1 MSIWFYIVFCATIL
15 TQNCLSEES
24 GYVENISKV
33 LQNVLTNYE
42 NETISI
48 SNAECVAQISL
59 FLKNLFNSTGDD
71 IWALKMIDASYKIP
85 SGIFDLNMA
94 WIGSHKE
101 CINIESKLNDIKGKY
116 CLTTIGIDS
125 STALKSS
132 SLNVQGAFEKMYAN
146 YKTLKDSPYNPDFQ
160 MALEPSVGICMP
172 HKCNN
177 VDLESIW
184 SLFLSVIPWSVTCQT
199 KESIR
204 PKFTIEVIL
213 TICFFGTFVCLMV
226 LSTLYDIVKE
236 TRKESP
242 HQLLMA
248 FSMHSNVRKLFRI
261 TKNSGE
267 FACLNGIRVLSMMWV
282 MFCHVFFTTLY
293 GPLSNTMDLYKFLT
307 DDIKSLIIANAPFSV
322 DSFLVV
328 TGLLVVYNFMKSQ
341 HQGKKFNIFTYF
353 RHRYIRLTPPII
365 PIMLACMFLLPFFGS
380 GPYYPELDASIG
392 RPCRRSW
399 WALLLHVQNYAIR
412 LPDVCMQHAW
422 YLNVDWQVY
431 LVSPLFLLLL
441 PKYPITGLLSM
452 FSGIMASMGASFY
465 ITWDKEL
472 PASNLNGK
480 FLSYS
485 NTYYFKTHTRIS
497 PWLIGG
503 LLGYVLA
510 KIKLEKNMEYQKMP
524 KWLIGV
530 IWILVLA
537 VLPACVFAGYDTQ
550 TSLTNHRLDNS
561 FFNAFSR
568 PAWGLCIAWIIFASS
583 IGYGGMDNK
592 FNFIMAGIPNTKPIE
607 L

>member
-1 MSIWFYIVFCATIL
+1 MIVDCGKAFDSVELRAIWAAMENARIDSRYTNLLQKCHPPRHTISPKLFTLAMEDVFKKLPWQTNVTIYTRNHVETTKRGIETKHVTIGQDIDRL
-15 TQNCLSEES
+15 DDVRGNRTSMVS
-24 GYVENISKV
+24 HTPKENIV
-33 LQNVLTNYE
+33 
-42 NETISI
+42 
-48 SNAECVAQISL
+48 
-59 FLKNLFNSTGDD
+59 DR
-71 IWALKMIDASYKIP
+71 
-85 SGIFDLNMA
+85 
-94 WIGSHKE
+94 
-101 CINIESKLNDIKGKY
+101 IKG
-116 CLTTIGIDS
+116 G
-125 STALKSS
+125 
-132 SLNVQGAFEKMYAN
+132 
-146 YKTLKDSPYNPDFQ
+146 
-160 MALEPSVGICMP
+160 
-172 HKCNN
+172 
-177 VDLESIW
+177 
-184 SLFLSVIPWSVTCQT
+184 
-199 KESIR
+199 
-204 PKFTIEVIL
+204 
-213 TICFFGTFVCLMV
+213 
-226 LSTLYDIVKE
+226 
-236 TRKESP
+236 
-242 HQLLMA
+242 
-248 FSMHSNVRKLFRI
+248 
-261 TKNSGE
+261 
-267 FACLNGIRVLSMMWV
+267 
-282 MFCHVFFTTLY
+282 
-293 GPLSNTMDLYKFLT
+293 
-307 DDIKSLIIANAPFSV
+307 
-322 DSFLVV
+322 
-328 TGLLVVYNFMKSQ
+328 
-341 HQGKKFNIFTYF
+341 
-353 RHRYIRLTPPII
+353 
-365 PIMLACMFLLPFFGS
+365 
-380 GPYYPELDASIG
+380 
-392 RPCRRSW
+392 
-399 WALLLHVQNYAIR
+399 
-412 LPDVCMQHAW
+412 CMQHAW

-510 KIKLEKNMEYQKMP
+510 KIKLEKNIEYQKMP